1 MKHALAATA
10 SRITAGREVSTE
22 IGIDVERARLSMTGT
37 TRAISAATDGGASS
51 RTRGFTTDVEQVGT
65 LRNEHKSVVDRGGRI
80 DISAAIRKQV
90 GVALTIPQT
99 SGPCLRQ
106 ATQQAI
112 AGAHR

>member
-1 MKHALAATA
+1 MMVAEKAADLTL
-10 SRITAGREVSTE
+10 GNQP
-22 IGIDVERARLSMTGT
+22 LPP
-37 TRAISAATDGGASS
+37 AT

-65 LRNEHKSVVDRGGRI
+65 LRNKHKSVVDRGGRI

>member
-1 MKHALAATA
+1 M
-10 SRITAGREVSTE
+10 AGREVSTE
-22 IGIDVERARLSMTGT
+22 IGIDVEWRE
-37 TRAISAATDGGASS
+37 AIDDRDYACDLGGHRRWASS